1 MHYII
6 PAYLAGAFKT
16 DPVMNW
22 FTRFLTSSLGQKVI
36 MSLTGLF
43 LIIFLIVHMTGN
55 LQLLADD
62 GGKSFNIY
70 AAFMSHN
77 PLIKVVSIG
86 LYTFILLHSVQG
98 IMLARANR
106 IAKGSKYT
114 GGKVAGATWASKNMA
129 LLGILIFAFL
139 CFHMGDFWVK
149 MRFTD
154 QLTMVS
160 YPGHDEAV
168 QDIYSRVNVAFQ
180 EIWVVAIYLIGVFA
194 LAIHLVHGF
203 QSAFQT
209 LGINHKKY
217 TPLIN
222 TIGWIYTILICGGF
236 AIMPLYHYFLR

>member
-1 MHYII
+1 
-6 PAYLAGAFKT
+6 
-16 DPVMNW
+16 MNW
-22 FTRFLTSSLGQKVI
+22 FTRFLTSSLGQKVV
-36 MSLTGLF
+36 MSLTGIF
-43 LIIFLIVHMTGN
+43 LILFLIVHMSGN

-70 AAFMSHN
+70 AEFMSEN
-77 PLIKVVSIG
+77 PFIRVISIA
-86 LYTFILLHSVQG
+86 LYASILLHAIQG
-98 IMLARANR
+98 ILLARANR
-106 IAKGSKYT
+106 IAKGTKYS
-114 GGKVAGATWASKNMA
+114 GGRVAGATWASKNMA

-139 CFHMGDFWVK
+139 CLHMGDFWVK

-160 YPGHDEAV
+160 YTGHDEAV

-180 EIWVVAIYLIGVFA
+180 ELWIVIVYLIGVLA
-194 LAIHLVHGF
+194 LAMHLIHGF

-209 LGINHKKY
+209 LGLAHKKY

-222 TIGWIYTILICGGF
+222 AIGWIYSIVICAGF

>member
-1 MHYII
+1 
-6 PAYLAGAFKT
+6 
-16 DPVMNW
+16 MNW
-22 FTRFLTSSLGQKVI
+22 FTRFLTSSLGQKVV
-36 MSLTGLF
+36 MSLTGIF
-43 LIIFLIVHMTGN
+43 LILFLIVHMSGN
-55 LQLLADD
+55 LQLLAED

-70 AAFMSHN
+70 AAFMSEN
-77 PLIKVVSIG
+77 PFIRVISIV
-86 LYTFILLHSVQG
+86 LYASILLHAIQG
-98 IMLARANR
+98 VLLARANR
-106 IAKGSKYT
+106 IAKGPKYN

-139 CFHMGDFWVK
+139 CLHMGDFWVK

-180 EIWVVAIYLIGVFA
+180 ELWIVLVYLIGVLA
-194 LAIHLVHGF
+194 LAIHLIHGF

-209 LGINHKKY
+209 LGLTHKKY

-222 TIGWIYTILICGGF
+222 AIGWIYSIVICAGF

>member
-1 MHYII
+1 
-6 PAYLAGAFKT
+6 
-16 DPVMNW
+16 MNW
-22 FTRFLTSSLGQKVI
+22 LSRFLTSSLGQKVI
-36 MSLTGLF
+36 MSLTGIF
-43 LIIFLIVHMTGN
+43 LILFLIVHMSGN

-77 PLIKVVSIG
+77 PFIKVISIG
-86 LYTFILLHSVQG
+86 LYASILLHAIQG
-98 IMLARANR
+98 IVLALANR
-106 IAKGSKYT
+106 KAKGGKYAH
-114 GGKVAGATWASKNMA
+114 GKVAGATWASKNMA

-139 CFHMGDFWVK
+139 CLHMGDFWVK

-160 YPGHDEAV
+160 YPGHDVAV

-180 EIWVVAIYLIGVFA
+180 QLWLVLAYLIGVFA

-209 LGINHKKY
+209 LGISHKKY
-217 TPLIN
+217 TPAIN
-222 TIGWIYTILICGGF
+222 VLGWIYTILICGGF
-236 AIMPLYHYFLR
+236 AIMPLYHFFLG

>member
-1 MHYII
+1 
-6 PAYLAGAFKT
+6 
-16 DPVMNW
+16 MNW
-22 FTRFLTSSLGQKVI
+22 FTRFLTSSLGQKVV
-36 MSLTGLF
+36 MSLTGIF
-43 LIIFLIVHMTGN
+43 LILFLIVHMSGN

-70 AAFMSHN
+70 AAFMSEN
-77 PLIKVVSIG
+77 PFIRVISIA
-86 LYTFILLHSVQG
+86 LYASILLHAIQG
-98 IMLARANR
+98 ILLARANR
-106 IAKGSKYT
+106 IAKGTKYS
-114 GGKVAGATWASKNMA
+114 GGRVAGATWASKNMA

-139 CFHMGDFWVK
+139 CLHMGDFWVK

-160 YPGHDEAV
+160 YTGHDEAV

-180 EIWVVAIYLIGVFA
+180 ELWIVIVYLIGVLA
-194 LAIHLVHGF
+194 LAMHLIHGF

-209 LGINHKKY
+209 LGLAHKKY

-222 TIGWIYTILICGGF
+222 AIGWIYSIVICAGF

>member
-1 MHYII
+1 
-6 PAYLAGAFKT
+6 
-16 DPVMNW
+16 MNW
-22 FTRFLTSSLGQKVI
+22 FTRFLTSSLGQKVV
-36 MSLTGLF
+36 MSLTGIF
-43 LIIFLIVHMTGN
+43 LILFLIVHMSGN

-70 AAFMSHN
+70 AAFMSEN
-77 PLIKVVSIG
+77 PFIRVISIA
-86 LYTFILLHSVQG
+86 LYASILLHAIQG
-98 IMLARANR
+98 ILLARANR
-106 IAKGSKYT
+106 IAKGTKYS
-114 GGKVAGATWASKNMA
+114 GGRVAGATWASKNLA

-139 CFHMGDFWVK
+139 CLHMGDFWVK

-160 YPGHDEAV
+160 YTGHDEAV

-180 EIWVVAIYLIGVFA
+180 ELWIVIVYLIGVLA
-194 LAIHLVHGF
+194 LAMHLIHGF

-209 LGINHKKY
+209 LGLAHKKY

-222 TIGWIYTILICGGF
+222 AIGWIYSIVICAGF